1 MPELRRSWY
10 SQTNMPLTQLK
21 PPTHMLREILSQP
34 ECWSECIRQ
43 LENDAILREIT
54 ANVPADS
61 EWLFIG
67 CGTSYYLALSA
78 AASFSAITGMPARAV
93 PASEVLLFPDTVLP
107 KRRPIVPV
115 LISRSGRTT
124 EVVKARDY
132 LEDERGIRTIAI
144 TCAADQ
150 VLAQASCF
158 PIILSA
164 AEELSTVMTRSFSSM
179 LLGLQYLA
187 ATLIGDVGVLQA
199 LKHLPKAAEPLF
211 LETPPRLRDVVDRY
225 DFDDYVFLGH
235 GPFYGIACE
244 AALKVMES
252 SCSYAQSFHSL
263 EFRHGP
269 KSIVS
274 AKTMVGFFLSDAG
287 YAAEVDLLE
296 EIKSLGAITFVV
308 TPRVDSRVRARADLL
323 VEVPMEGPECL
334 RLAGCIPWGQL
345 LGLYTGLKKGLN
357 PDSPRN
363 LSQVVILNEIP

>member
-1 MPELRRSWY
+1 MS
-10 SQTNMPLTQLK
+10 LTQLEL
-21 PPTHMLREILSQP
+21 PTHMLKEILSQP
-34 ECWSECIRQ
+34 KCWSECIRQ
-43 LENDAILREIT
+43 LENDAIVREIVAKIP
-54 ANVPADS
+54 ANS

-78 AASFSAITGMPARAV
+78 AASFSLIAATPARAV
-93 PASEVLLFPDTVLP
+93 PASEVLLFPEIALP
-107 KRRPIVPV
+107 DRRAVVPV

-124 EVVKARDY
+124 EVVKTRDY
-132 LEDERGIRTIAI
+132 LERERGIRTIAI

-150 VLAQASCF
+150 TLAQVSHF
-158 PIILSA
+158 PIVLSA
-164 AEELSTVMTRSFSSM
+164 AEEQSTVMTRSFSSM

-187 ATLIGDVGVLQA
+187 ATLTENADFKRALQD
-199 LKHLPKAAEPLF
+199 LPQRAEPLF
-211 LETPPRLRDVVDRY
+211 EDTPPRLRDFVAQH
-225 DFDDYVFLGH
+225 DFDDYIFLGH

-274 AKTMVGFFLSDAG
+274 AKTLVGFFLSDTG
-287 YAAEVDLLE
+287 YTAEVDLLE
-296 EIKSLGAITFVV
+296 EVKGLGGVTFVV
-308 TPRVDSRVRARADLL
+308 TAKADVRVRAMADFL
-323 VEVPMEGPECL
+323 VEVPIAGPECS
-334 RLAGCIPWGQL
+334 RLAACIPWGQL

-363 LSQVVILNEIP
+363 LSQVVILDELP